1 MIHIKRT
8 QSSDPDFQKLIKVLD
23 RELAIRDGDEHAFFA
38 QYNTLV
44 NIQHVVL
51 ILVDDFAVGCGAIK
65 PYSETTMEVK
75 RMFVDE
81 AHRSAGLATII
92 LNELE
97 KWATELGFRHCIL
110 ETGIRQPEA
119 IRLYTKNAYQSIPNY
134 GQYEGVASSVC
145 FEKWLAE

>member
-8 QSSDPDFQKLIKVLD
+8 QSSNPDFQKLIKDLD
-23 RELAIRDGDEHAFFA
+23 RELAIRDGDEYAFFA

-51 ILVDDFAVGCGAIK
+51 IMVDDTAVGCGAIK
-65 PYSETTMEVK
+65 PYNEKTIEVK
-75 RMFVDE
+75 RMFVAE
-81 AHRSAGLATII
+81 GHRSAGLATMI
-92 LNELE
+92 LTELE

-145 FEKWLAE
+145 FEKWLGE

>member
-8 QSSDPDFQKLIKVLD
+8 QSSDPDFQKLIRDLD
-23 RELAIRDGDEHAFFA
+23 RELAIRDGEEHAFFA

-51 ILVDDFAVGCGAIK
+51 ILVDGSAVGCGAIK
-65 PYSETTMEVK
+65 PYSENIIEVK
-75 RMFVDE
+75 RMFVAE
-81 AHRSAGLATII
+81 AHRSAGLATMI
-92 LNELE
+92 LKELE
-97 KWATELGFRHCIL
+97 KWAIELGFHHCIL

-145 FEKWLAE
+145 FEKWLEV

>member
-1 MIHIKRT
+1 MIHIRRT
-8 QSSDPDFQKLIKVLD
+8 QSTDPDFQKLIKVLD

-38 QYNTLV
+38 QYNTLL

-51 ILVDDFAVGCGAIK
+51 IMVDDRAVGCGAIK
-65 PYSETTMEVK
+65 PYNEKTIEVK
-75 RMFVDE
+75 RMFVAED
-81 AHRSAGLATII
+81 HRSAGLATMI
-92 LNELE
+92 LTELE
-97 KWATELGFRHCIL
+97 KWATGLGFRNCIL

-119 IRLYTKNAYQSIPNY
+119 IRLYTKNRYQSIPNY

>member
-23 RELAIRDGDEHAFFA
+23 RELAIRDGDEHSFFA

-51 ILVDDFAVGCGAIK
+51 ILVDDTAVGCGAIK
-65 PYSETTMEVK
+65 PYNEKTIEVK
-75 RMFVDE
+75 RMFVAE
-81 AHRSAGLATII
+81 GHRSAGLATMI
-92 LNELE
+92 LTELE

-145 FEKWLAE
+145 FEKWLTE

>member
-8 QSSDPDFQKLIKVLD
+8 QSSDPDFQKLIKDLD

-51 ILVDDFAVGCGAIK
+51 ILVGDIVVGCGAIK
-65 PYSETTMEVK
+65 PYSDATMEVK
-75 RMFVDE
+75 RMFVAE
-81 AHRSAGLATII
+81 EHRSAGLATMI
-92 LNELE
+92 LKELE

-145 FEKWLAE
+145 FEKWLEK

>member
-8 QSSDPDFQKLIKVLD
+8 QSSDPDFQKLIKDLD
-23 RELAIRDGDEHAFFA
+23 RELAIRDGDEYAFFA

-51 ILVDDFAVGCGAIK
+51 IMVDDTAVGCGAIK
-65 PYSETTMEVK
+65 PYNEKTIEVK
-75 RMFVDE
+75 RMFVAE
-81 AHRSAGLATII
+81 GHRSAGLATMI
-92 LNELE
+92 LTELE

-119 IRLYTKNAYQSIPNY
+119 IRLYTKNGYQSIPNY

>member
-1 MIHIKRT
+1 MSHIKRT
-8 QSSDPDFQKLIKVLD
+8 QSSDPEFQKLIKDLD
-23 RELAIRDGDEHAFFA
+23 RELAIRDGNEHAFFA

-51 ILVDDFAVGCGAIK
+51 IMVDDIAVGCGAIK
-65 PYSETTMEVK
+65 PYNEKTIEVK

-81 AHRSAGLATII
+81 GHRSAGLATMI
-92 LNELE
+92 LTELE

>member
-8 QSSDPDFQKLIKVLD
+8 QSSDPDFQKLIKDLD
-23 RELAIRDGDEHAFFA
+23 RELAIRDGDEYAFFA

-51 ILVDDFAVGCGAIK
+51 IMVDDTAVGCGAIK
-65 PYSETTMEVK
+65 PYNEKTIEVK
-75 RMFVDE
+75 RMFVAE
-81 AHRSAGLATII
+81 GHRSAGYATMI
-92 LNELE
+92 LKELE
-97 KWATELGFRHCIL
+97 IWTTELGFRHCIL

-145 FEKWLAE
+145 FEKWLTE

>member
-8 QSSDPDFQKLIKVLD
+8 QSSDPDFQKLIKDLD

-38 QYNTLV
+38 QYNTLM

-51 ILVDDFAVGCGAIK
+51 ILNDDIAVGCGAIK
-65 PYSETTMEVK
+65 PFNETTIEVK
-75 RMFVDE
+75 RMFVAE
-81 AHRSAGLATII
+81 EHRSAGLATMI
-92 LNELE
+92 LTELE
-97 KWATELGFRHCIL
+97 NWATELGFRHCIL

-119 IRLYTKNAYQSIPNY
+119 IRLYTKNGYQSIPNY
-134 GQYEGVASSVC
+134 VQYDGVASSVC